1 MTNNSKSQN
10 GKISILIVED
20 DKFLRELL
28 VRKVESAGFVTS
40 IAVDGKEALKKIKEE
55 LPRLVLLD
63 LVLPGIDG
71 FEILKQVKED
81 PQTSK
86 VSVIILSNL
95 GQREDVERGLKL
107 GADDYLIKAHFT
119 PDEIIQ
125 KVQKLCISFTFPY
138 ISPRANFCLAKD
150 RSDD

>member
-1 MTNNSKSQN
+1 MDNNLKSQN
-10 GKISILIVED
+10 GKISVLIVED

-40 IAVDGKEALKKIKEE
+40 IAIDGKEALRKIKEE

-81 PQTSK
+81 PKTNK

-125 KVQKLCISFTFPY
+125 KVQKL
-138 ISPRANFCLAKD
+138 LE
-150 RSDD
+150 

>member
-1 MTNNSKSQN
+1 MDNNPKSQN

-40 IAVDGKEALKKIKEE
+40 VAIDGKEALKKIKEE

-125 KVQKLCISFTFPY
+125 KVQKL
-138 ISPRANFCLAKD
+138 LE
-150 RSDD
+150 

>member
-1 MTNNSKSQN
+1 MTNDSKSQN
-10 GKISILIVED
+10 EKISVLIVED

-71 FEILKQVKED
+71 FEVLRQVKED

-125 KVQKLCISFTFPY
+125 KIQKL
-138 ISPRANFCLAKD
+138 LE
-150 RSDD
+150 

>member
-1 MTNNSKSQN
+1 MDNNSKSQN
-10 GKISILIVED
+10 GKIPVLIVED

-28 VRKVESAGFVTS
+28 VRKVESAGFTTS

-71 FEILKQVKED
+71 FEVLRQVKAN

-125 KVQKLCISFTFPY
+125 KVQKL
-138 ISPRANFCLAKD
+138 LE
-150 RSDD
+150 

>member
-1 MTNNSKSQN
+1 MDNNPKSQN

-40 IAVDGKEALKKIKEE
+40 VAIDGKEALKKIKEE

-71 FEILKQVKED
+71 FEVLRQVKAN

-86 VSVIILSNL
+86 VLVIILSNL
-95 GQREDVERGLKL
+95 GQREDVER
-107 GADDYLIKAHFT
+107 
-119 PDEIIQ
+119 
-125 KVQKLCISFTFPY
+125 
-138 ISPRANFCLAKD
+138 
-150 RSDD
+150 